1 MTAKATE
8 TYVTEVLALQGVA
21 VTSEAAKA
29 IAPTLSAQLD
39 AAAPAY
45 ASLAFETEP
54 TGFLVVQ
61 ARESA

>member
-21 VTSEAAKA
+21 AASEAAKA
-29 IAPTLSAQLD
+29 IAPTLSAQL
-39 AAAPAY
+39 AAAASSY

-54 TGFLVVQ
+54 ASFLVVQ